1 MTATTTCWDCNGT
14 GISAPAATNTAFRDI
29 PCARCHG
36 SGQCLEIMREWMK
49 RGEILRQKRE
59 RLDLSLRE
67 YARLHGWKSPEL
79 SDAERGRINPE
90 NFLNVQMEA
99 RRE

>member
-1 MTATTTCWDCNGT
+1 
-14 GISAPAATNTAFRDI
+14 
-29 PCARCHG
+29 
-36 SGQCLEIMREWMK
+36 MREWMK